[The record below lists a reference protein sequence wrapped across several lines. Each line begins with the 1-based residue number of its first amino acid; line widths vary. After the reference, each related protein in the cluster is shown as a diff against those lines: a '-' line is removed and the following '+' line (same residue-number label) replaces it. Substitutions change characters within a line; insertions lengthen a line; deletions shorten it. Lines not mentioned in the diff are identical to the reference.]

1 MSKLYVP
8 EGVWLVCSEGTSTQQ
23 LTVLS
28 QSKVKIDGGHLM
40 ATTEDKVKND
50 FGCKKNAL
58 IKSMIG
64 AVAMLLV
71 AFAIVAVTVG
81 TGGLGVCAIIGAAG
95 AAGAVVL

>member
-40 ATTEDKVKND
+40 AKTKE
-50 FGCKKNAL
+50 KK
-58 IKSMIG
+58 KKY
-64 AVAMLLV
+64 
-71 AFAIVAVTVG
+71 F
-81 TGGLGVCAIIGAAG
+81 CFKKK
-95 AAGAVVL
+95 